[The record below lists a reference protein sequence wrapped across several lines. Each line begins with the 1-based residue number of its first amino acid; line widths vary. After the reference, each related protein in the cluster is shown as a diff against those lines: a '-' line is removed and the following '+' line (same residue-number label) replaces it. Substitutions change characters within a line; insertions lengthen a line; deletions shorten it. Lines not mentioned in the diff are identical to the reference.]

1 MTLAVGD
8 RLGSYE
14 ILGELGSGGMGQVY
28 RARDGRLDRDVALKV
43 LPPQLAANAD
53 ALARFERE
61 AKAVAALSHPN
72 ILAIYDV
79 GRERDQ
85 AFAVMELLLGET
97 LREHLSGGA
106 TPARKAVEVT
116 AQIAAGLAAAHE
128 RGIVHRDL
136 KPENVFLLAD
146 GRVKILDFGLA
157 RQQVSAESHSQLLGA
172 TTMGPGAPGTEPG
185 TVLGTVGYMAPE
197 QVKGQTADARSDLFA
212 LGVILYE
219 LLAGRRAFARDS
231 AVETMSAILRE
242 EPPEL
247 DLLAAKIPPALDRV
261 LRRCLEKAPGER
273 FQSARDLA
281 FALRDAV
288 GGSSSGTSS
297 GTSSTATAKALSPG
311 ADRSVRW
318 PLVGTALVAALAG
331 LGLGFLVF
339 RGATVSGAASGASAA
354 NALPVPTFRQL
365 TRLPGGEGA
374 PSLSPDGGSLV
385 YEKRVDGQ
393 EDLFL
398 QRVDGQTAILLT
410 GDCPASDRDPAF
422 SPDGLRIAY
431 RSECQGGGLFVMGAT
446 GENARRIADFGHHP
460 AWSPDGREVVV
471 ATSRTERPWNR
482 PNTAELWAIE
492 VESGAKRLVSRGDAM
507 HPAWSPSG
515 KRIAFWGLPGDSFQ
529 RDLWTVAAD
538 GSQAETGQGVR
549 LTDDAAIDWNP
560 LWSAD
565 GKYLYFA
572 SSRGGTF
579 NIWRIALDEASG
591 RRLGDPEPVTAPT
604 SWAGWLSRSRDG
616 RRMVFVDRNIRT
628 NVFRAPIDSARGVLI
643 GPPVAIPAGAM
654 EVNDVDLDPHA
665 ERAVLSSTD
674 PPQQL
679 FVTRFA
685 DGSFRQVTDG
695 PFRSRQGTWAPDGL
709 HLIFQSSRFA
719 GGMGL
724 IRADGGG
731 LRGIEHG
738 AGATAEPVL
747 SSDGR
752 KVAYGGAGGSYL
764 VELGPSFEPESSR
777 ALVPPV
783 AGDNFY
789 PASFSPDDRWL
800 AGQLRSGGKAN
811 AIALY
816 SVADGRWRSWEG
828 PATMA
833 RTDGK
838 VRLLGNDGRLVLDT
852 PGAILAIDA
861 PGATPRELVRAAPS
875 HRLRGLGLS
884 RDRKWMVWIDE
895 TDESDIWLMSFDG
908 ATPSGEADGAHPA
921 N

>member
-43 LPPQLAANAD
+43 LPPHLAANAD

-79 GRERDQ
+79 GREGDQ
-85 AFAVMELLLGET
+85 AFAVMELLEGET
-97 LREHLSGGA
+97 LRERLNGGPM
-106 TPARKAVEVT
+106 PARKAVEIA

-136 KPENVFLLAD
+136 KPENIFLLAD

-157 RQQVSAESHSQLLGA
+157 KQQESAASHSQLLGA
-172 TTMGPGAPGTEPG
+172 TTMGPGTAGTEPG

-197 QVKGQTADARSDLFA
+197 QVKGQSADARSDLFA

-219 LLAGRRAFARDS
+219 LLSGRRAFARDS
-231 AVETMSAILRE
+231 AVEAMSAILKE

-247 DLLAAKIPPALDRV
+247 ELLAAKIPPALDRV
-261 LRRCLEKAPGER
+261 LRRCLEKVPGER

-288 GGSSSGTSS
+288 GGTSS
-297 GTSSTATAKALSPG
+297 GTSSTASAKALSAG
-311 ADRSVRW
+311 AERSVQW
-318 PLVGTALVAALAG
+318 PLAATALVAVLAG
-331 LGLGFLVF
+331 VGLGFLLF
-339 RGATVSGAASGASAA
+339 RRATPPAPASA
-354 NALPVPTFRQL
+354 LPIPTFRQL

-374 PSLSPDGGSLV
+374 PSLSPDGNSIV

-398 QRVDGQTAILLT
+398 QRVDGQTAVLLT
-410 GDCPASDRDPAF
+410 GDCRDSDRDPAF
-422 SPDGLRIAY
+422 SPDGLRIVY

-446 GENARRIADFGHHP
+446 GENAQRIADFGHHP
-460 AWSPDGREVVV
+460 AWSPDGREVVA

-482 PNTAELWAIE
+482 PNTSELWAID
-492 VESGAKRLVSRGDAM
+492 VESGAKRLVTRGDAI

-515 KRIAFWGLPGDSFQ
+515 KRIAFWGLPAESFQ

-538 GSQAETGQGVR
+538 GSQAEPGQSVR

-560 LWSAD
+560 VWSAD
-565 GKYLYFA
+565 GTHLYFA

-579 NIWRIALDEASG
+579 NIWRLGLDEASG

-616 RRMVFVDRNIRT
+616 RRMAFVDRNIRT
-628 NVFRAPIDSARGVLI
+628 SVFRAPIDPARGVLT

-654 EVNDVDLDPHA
+654 EVNDVELDARA
-665 ERAVLSSTD
+665 ERAVLASTD

-738 AGATAEPVL
+738 AGATAEPAI
-747 SSDGR
+747 SPDGR
-752 KVAYGGAGGSYL
+752 KVAYGGSGGSFL
-764 VELGPSFEPESSR
+764 VELSPSFEPVGTREI
-777 ALVPPV
+777 V
-783 AGDNFY
+783 APKAGENFY
-789 PASFSPDDRWL
+789 PASFSPDGRSIS
-800 AGQLRSGGKAN
+800 GQIRSGSRASE
-811 AIALY
+811 IALY
-816 SVADGRWRSWEG
+816 SVADGRWRTWEG
-828 PATMA
+828 PATVA
-833 RTDGK
+833 GTGGK
-838 VRLLGNDGRLVLDT
+838 VRLLDNDGRVVIDT
-852 PGAILAIDA
+852 PGAILAVDS
-861 PGATPRELVRAAPS
+861 PGSTPRELVRAAPN
-875 HRLRGLGLS
+875 HRLRSLGVSL
-884 RDRKWMVWIDE
+884 DRRWLVWIDE
-895 TDESDIWLMSFDG
+895 TDESDIWLMSLD
-908 ATPSGEADGAHPA
+908 ATGEAPA
-921 N
+921 R

>member
-43 LPPQLAANAD
+43 LPPHLAGSAD

-97 LREHLSGGA
+97 LRERLNGGA
-106 TPARKAVEVT
+106 MAARKAVEVA

-136 KPENVFLLAD
+136 KPENLFVLAD

-157 RQQVSAESHSQLLGA
+157 RQQERAESHSQLLGA

-219 LLAGRRAFARDS
+219 LLSGRRAFARDS
-231 AVETMSAILRE
+231 SVETMSAILRE

-288 GGSSSGTSS
+288 GGA
-297 GTSSTATAKALSPG
+297 SSTSTTRTLNPAAERTVP
-311 ADRSVRW
+311 W
-318 PLVGTALVAALAG
+318 PTVATALVAVLAG
-331 LGLGFLVF
+331 LGLGSLIF
-339 RGATVSGAASGASAA
+339 RPGTPPAAAS
-354 NALPVPTFRQL
+354 ALPVPSFRQL

-374 PSLSPDGGSLV
+374 PTLSPDGNSIV

-398 QRVDGQTAILLT
+398 QRVDGQTAVLLT
-410 GDCPASDRDPAF
+410 ADCRHGDRDPAF
-422 SPDGLRIAY
+422 SPDGLRIVY

-492 VESGAKRLVSRGDAM
+492 VESGAKRLVTRGDAM
-507 HPAWSPSG
+507 HPSWSPSG
-515 KRIAFWGLPGDSFQ
+515 KRIAFWGLPGESFQ

-538 GSQAETGQGVR
+538 GSQAEAGQGVR

-565 GKYLYFA
+565 GRHIYFA

-579 NIWRIALDEASG
+579 NIWRLGLDEATG

-616 RRMVFVDRNIRT
+616 RRMLFVDRNIRT
-628 NVFRAPIDSARGVLI
+628 SVFRAPIDPARGVLT

-665 ERAVLSSTD
+665 ERAVLASTD

-679 FVTRFA
+679 FVTSFA

-695 PFRSRQGTWAPDGL
+695 PFRSRQGTWAPDGV
-709 HLIFQSSRFA
+709 HLIFQSSRFD

-731 LRGIEHG
+731 LRGIAHG
-738 AGATAEPVL
+738 AGATAEPAI
-747 SSDGR
+747 SPDGR

-764 VELGPSFEPESSR
+764 VELSPSFEPEGSH

-789 PASFSPDDRWL
+789 PASFSPDGRWL

-811 AIALY
+811 AIGLY
-816 SVADGRWRSWEG
+816 AVADGLWRSWEG
-828 PATMA
+828 PASMA

-838 VRLLGNDGRLVLDT
+838 VRLLGNDGRVVIDT

-884 RDRKWMVWIDE
+884 LDRKWLVWIDE
-895 TDESDIWLMSFDG
+895 TDESDIWMMSFDV
-908 ATPSGEADGAHPA
+908 ATASDEADAAHGTAGAGAPGA
-921 N
+921 AAGR

>member
-28 RARDGRLDRDVALKV
+28 RARDTRLERDVALKV
-43 LPPQLAANAD
+43 LPPHLAASAD

-79 GRERDQ
+79 GREGDQ

-97 LREHLSGGA
+97 LRERLNGGA
-106 TPARKAVEVT
+106 APARKAVEIA
-116 AQIAAGLAAAHE
+116 AQIAAGLAAAHD

-136 KPENVFLLAD
+136 KPENIFVLAD

-157 RQQVSAESHSQLLGA
+157 KQQEPAASHSQLLGA

-197 QVKGQTADARSDLFA
+197 QVKGQSADARSDLFA

-261 LRRCLEKAPGER
+261 LRRCLEKVPGER

-288 GGSSSGTSS
+288 GGTSS
-297 GTSSTATAKALSPG
+297 GTSSTGPAKSLTTG
-311 ADRSVRW
+311 KERTVLW
-318 PLVGTALVAALAG
+318 PLAATALVAVLAG
-331 LGLGFLVF
+331 LGLGFLLF
-339 RGATVSGAASGASAA
+339 RSATASRAAGAPG
-354 NALPVPTFRQL
+354 ALPVPTFRQL

-374 PSLSPDGGSLV
+374 PSLSPDGGSIV

-410 GDCPASDRDPAF
+410 GDCPASDRDAAF
-422 SPDGLRIAY
+422 SPDGLRIVY

-471 ATSRTERPWNR
+471 ATSRAERPWNR
-482 PNTAELWAIE
+482 PNTSELWAIE
-492 VESGAKRLVSRGDAM
+492 VDSGAKRLVTRGDAI

-515 KRIAFWGLPGDSFQ
+515 KRIAFWGLPAESFQ

-565 GKYLYFA
+565 GKHLYFA

-579 NIWRIALDEASG
+579 NIWRMGLDEATG

-604 SWAGWLSRSRDG
+604 SWAGWISRSRDG
-616 RRMVFVDRNIRT
+616 GRMAFVDRNIRT
-628 NVFRAPIDSARGVLI
+628 SLFRAPIDPARGVLT

-654 EVNDVDLDPHA
+654 EVNDVDLDSRA

-685 DGSFRQVTDG
+685 DGSFRQITDG
-695 PFRSRQGTWAPDGL
+695 PFRSRQGTWAPDNL

-719 GGMGL
+719 SGMGL

-731 LRGIEHG
+731 LREIAHG
-738 AGATAEPVL
+738 AGSTAEPAI
-747 SSDGR
+747 SPDGR
-752 KVAYGGAGGSYL
+752 MVAYGGAGGSFL
-764 VELGPSFEPESSR
+764 VELAPSFEPLSTR
-777 ALVPPV
+777 ALVPPI

-789 PASFSPDDRWL
+789 PTSFSPDGRWL

-811 AIALY
+811 EIALY
-816 SVADGRWRSWEG
+816 AVADGRWRSWEG
-828 PATMA
+828 TPAMA

-838 VRLLGNDGRLVLDT
+838 VRLLGNDGRVVIDT

-861 PGATPRELVRAAPS
+861 PGAPPRELVRAAPS

-884 RDRKWMVWIDE
+884 LDRKWLVWIDE
-895 TDESDIWLMSFDG
+895 TDESDIWLMSFD
-908 ATPSGEADGAHPA
+908 ATADAPA
-921 N
+921 R

>member
-28 RARDGRLDRDVALKV
+28 RARDTRLERDVALKV
-43 LPPQLAANAD
+43 LPPHLAGSAD

-72 ILAIYDV
+72 ILAIFDV
-79 GRERDQ
+79 GREGDQ
-85 AFAVMELLLGET
+85 AFAVMELLEGET
-97 LREHLSGGA
+97 LRERLNGGA
-106 TPARKAVEVT
+106 TSARKAVELA

-136 KPENVFLLAD
+136 KPENIFVLPD

-157 RQQVSAESHSQLLGA
+157 KQQESAGSHSQLVGA

-197 QVKGQTADARSDLFA
+197 QVKGQSADARSDLFA

-219 LLAGRRAFARDS
+219 LLAGRRAFARES

-247 DLLAAKIPPALDRV
+247 DLLASKVPPALDRV
-261 LRRCLEKAPGER
+261 LRRCLEKVPGER

-288 GGSSSGTSS
+288 GGA
-297 GTSSTATAKALSPG
+297 SSTSAAKVHDPG
-311 ADRSVRW
+311 GLRPSRR
-318 PLVGTALVAALAG
+318 PLLAIVIAAALG
-331 LGLGFLVF
+331 GVGVGFLLF
-339 RGATVSGAASGASAA
+339 HRASAA
-354 NALPVPTFRQL
+354 VAADTLPAPTFRQL

-374 PSLSPDGGSLV
+374 PSLSPDGSSVV

-410 GDCPASDRDPAF
+410 GDCRESDRDAAF
-422 SPDGLRIAY
+422 SPDGLRIVY

-446 GENARRIADFGHHP
+446 GENARRISDFGHHP
-460 AWSPDGREVVV
+460 AWSPDGREVVA
-471 ATSRTERPWNR
+471 ATARTERPWNR
-482 PNTAELWAIE
+482 PNTSELWAID
-492 VESGAKRLVSRGDAM
+492 VDSGAKRLVTRGDAI

-515 KRIAFWGLPGDSFQ
+515 KRIAFWGLPGESFQ

-538 GSQAETGQGVR
+538 GSQAQTGQGVR
-549 LTDDAAIDWNP
+549 LTDDEAIDWNP

-565 GKYLYFA
+565 GQHLFFA

-579 NIWRIALDEASG
+579 NIWRMRIDEASG

-604 SWAGWLSRSRDG
+604 SWAGWLTRSRDG
-616 RRMVFVDRNIRT
+616 RRMAYVDRNMRT
-628 NVFRAPIDSARGVLI
+628 YLFRAPIDPVRGVLT

-654 EVNDVDLDPHA
+654 EVNDVELDSNG

-685 DGSFRQVTDG
+685 DGSFRQVTEG
-695 PFRSRQGTWAPDGL
+695 PFRSRQGTWAPDGV
-709 HLIFQSSRFA
+709 HLLFQSSRFA
-719 GGMGL
+719 NGMGL
-724 IRADGGG
+724 IRSDGGG
-731 LRGIEHG
+731 LREIAHG
-738 AGATAEPVL
+738 AGATAEPTL
-747 SSDGR
+747 SPDGR
-752 KVAYGGAGGSYL
+752 RVAYGGAGGSFL
-764 VELGPSFEPESSR
+764 VELSPSFEPSGAR
-777 ALVPPV
+777 KLVAPE
-783 AGDNFY
+783 AGENFY
-789 PASFSPDDRWL
+789 PTSFSPDGKWL
-800 AGQLRSGGKAN
+800 AGQIRSGSKAN
-811 AIALY
+811 KIALY
-816 SVADGRWRSWEG
+816 SMADGGWRSWEG
-828 PATMA
+828 PATVA
-833 RTDGK
+833 GSGGK
-838 VRLLGNDGRLVLDT
+838 VRLLANDGRLVIDT
-852 PGAILAIDA
+852 PGAILAIDS
-861 PGATPRELVRAAPS
+861 PGATPRELVRAAPN
-875 HRLRGLGLS
+875 HRLRGVGLS
-884 RDRKWMVWIDE
+884 LDRKWLVWIDE

-908 ATPSGEADGAHPA
+908 ASAAATTR
-921 N
+921 